1 MKYRSTTLFTHGS
14 NSQKANLMST
24 NQTFTNYYVAW
35 VTGGNYHHYKEI
47 VKLIDP
53 LNIHTL
59 DDLLC

>member
-1 MKYRSTTLFTHGS
+1 
-14 NSQKANLMST
+14 MST
-24 NQTFTNYYVAW
+24 NQTFTNYYVAL